1 VCNAILIA
9 YTAVAPCPHSYLVVI
24 IDVMTVVA
32 LNSVIK
38 TVGCFLSNHETPF
51 WHLSRT
57 RQIFGIGYGIVFAHY
72 TSYALGFW
80 YAL

>member
-24 IDVMTVVA
+24 IDVKTVVA

-38 TVGCFLSNHETPF
+38 TVGCFMSNHETPF

-72 TSYALGFW
+72 MHLVFGMLYEL
-80 YAL
+80 